1 MHVLIAGCGWLGTA
15 VALRLRGRGDRVT
28 GVRSSPSGLD
38 TLRKLGFEAL
48 ELDLADLAAAASLPK
63 DVDAVLAVQSAKGG
77 RESDY
82 RSAYLA
88 VNHTLLEYARRHPLR
103 TLVYT
108 GSTGV
113 FTQHDGSEVDEATP
127 PAPDTASGQILLEAE
142 QQLLEAARTGVPARL
157 VRLSGLYGPGRTWMI
172 ERVQRGLM
180 TLGPG
185 EEAWLN
191 SCHRDDAVETLLAV
205 LDRGRNGALYHATD
219 AQPLR
224 RLDVIR
230 HIAQRLEI
238 EPVRSEL
245 AFEGPHRRIRGERTR
260 LELGVRLQ
268 WPSLVEG
275 LAPFFEDSHT
285 HPSAEVAS

>member
-1 MHVLIAGCGWLGTA
+1 M
-15 VALRLRGRGDRVT
+15 
-28 GVRSSPSGLD
+28 
-38 TLRKLGFEAL
+38 
-48 ELDLADLAAAASLPK
+48 
-63 DVDAVLAVQSAKGG
+63 DAVLAVQSAKGG

-103 TLVYT
+103 TFVYT

-113 FTQHDGSEVDEATP
+113 FTQRDGSEVDEATP
-127 PAPDTASGQILLEAE
+127 PAPDTASGQVLLEAE